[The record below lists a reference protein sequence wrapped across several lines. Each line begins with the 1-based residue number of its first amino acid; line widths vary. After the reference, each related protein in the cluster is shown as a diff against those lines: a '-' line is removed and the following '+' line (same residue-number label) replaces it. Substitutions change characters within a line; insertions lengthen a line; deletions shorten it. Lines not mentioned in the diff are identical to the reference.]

1 MSSLRAA
8 LIALFA
14 ASVAMAAVMV
24 ALVVSSDHESAK
36 ELAATLGPFIG
47 LSFCGTGVFAWLR
60 RPHNRF
66 GALMTG
72 VGFAWFLSAL
82 TEANDP
88 WVYTLGV
95 YLGPLYLVLV
105 GHMLL
110 AFPSG
115 RLETTAARTLI
126 AVAYLDA
133 LLVQLP
139 YFFLNGDI
147 SGDRPRA
154 GQRVGHHRQPRQRAG
169 LRDRRAAGRRRADL
183 LARRA
188 AVPEA
193 QGRHAAA
200 AAGDGAGA
208 VDRRR
213 ADVHAGGR
221 EPPAPHRRLE
231 PDRRGPERRVADRLR
246 GPAVGLRRSACCA
259 RATAAPA
266 RSATSSSAS
275 TPRASRAS
283 RCATRSPTRSA
294 TAR

>member
-24 ALVVSSDHESAK
+24 ALVVSSDHESSP

-126 AVAYLDA
+126 AIGYLDA

-147 SGDRPRA
+147 SGTD
-154 GQRVGHHRQPRQRAG
+154 
-169 LRDRRAAGRRRADL
+169 
-183 LARRA
+183 
-188 AVPEA
+188 
-193 QGRHAAA
+193 
-200 AAGDGAGA
+200 
-208 VDRRR
+208 
-213 ADVHAGGR
+213 
-221 EPPAPHRRLE
+221 
-231 PDRRGPERRVADRLR
+231 
-246 GPAVGLRRSACCA
+246 
-259 RATAAPA
+259 
-266 RSATSSSAS
+266 
-275 TPRASRAS
+275 
-283 RCATRSPTRSA
+283 
-294 TAR
+294 